1 MRVYK
6 VGDEYAA
13 ENQGIL
19 VWFTNK
25 GVPYSVE
32 KFKELGAKEISIDK
46 ISFSIAGN
54 IIKAL
59 YWRLT
64 K

>member
-6 VGDEYAA
+6 IGDEYAA
-13 ENQGIL
+13 EHQGAL

-32 KFKELGAKEISIDK
+32 KSKELGAKEISIDE

-54 IIKAL
+54 IVKAL